1 MKNLI
6 LFSKIIAALSFI
18 LGTCLLSLYLYFNS
32 STKLIT
38 IGFIYVIIALILNSV
53 LFTVNF
59 IGMVTNKTYR
69 LELLKT
75 CGIQLINIPVAVLYF
90 YLIIEFTTPRL

>member
-1 MKNLI
+1 MPSESGTVIPVKFIISKPKSEQLK
-6 LFSKIIAALSFI
+6 LFKSYSICPSIDCCAKVFKYS
-18 LGTCLLSLYLYFNS
+18 
-32 STKLIT
+32 
-38 IGFIYVIIALILNSV
+38 IIALILNSV

-90 YLIIEFTTPRL
+90 Y